1 MQTHGLMGD
10 MNINNGDSENIVLH
24 ENGDGSGS
32 AGVQFLRS
40 GGKGKD
46 PDPTFTPDREED
58 ENQGYTRVTRRRS
71 KAL

>member
-1 MQTHGLMGD
+1 MGD
-10 MNINNGDSENIVLH
+10 MKINNGDSENIVLH
-24 ENGDGSGS
+24 ENGDGRGS

-46 PDPTFTPDREED
+46 PDPTFTPDREVEIEEED